1 MATVSGFIRKLPK
14 AELHLHLEGTVEPA
28 TLLTLAE
35 RHPEPFAPP
44 ANSRYKDVSQIDLLA
59 PGAIEKLY
67 QYEDFV
73 GFLAA
78 FKTVSEQMRTPED
91 FELVTYKMLERLR
104 AEGVLHAEVYVSAGI
119 IQWRGQQFEPFFEA
133 IEAGRKRGE
142 QDFGV
147 SLLWIVDAVRHFGTD
162 AVKRVVEDTI
172 RLRKK
177 HESIAG
183 IGIGGDEA
191 RGPAEQFRG
200 IYSKAKENGLHLLAH
215 AGESVGPESIWAALN
230 IGAERIGHGLNAIAD
245 PDLVQELAERQVPI
259 EINITSNL
267 RTGCCRKIGDHPVR
281 RYFDEGLMIT
291 LNSDD
296 PPMFGSW
303 LANEYQIAQDNFGF
317 TDEHLRELARNSFE
331 ASFLP
336 AEQKLKFLQTL
347 DSAA

>member
-1 MATVSGFIRKLPK
+1 MSEVSQFNRTLPK

-28 TLLTLAE
+28 TLLQLAE
-35 RHPEPFAPP
+35 RHPEPLQLP
-44 ANSRYKDVSQIDLLA
+44 ANSRYKETSEVDLTQ

-67 QYEDFV
+67 QYNDFA
-73 GFLAA
+73 GFLTA
-78 FKTVSEQMRTPED
+78 FKTVSEQMRAPED
-91 FELVTYKMLERLR
+91 YELVAYKMMERLR
-104 AEGVLHAEVYVSAGI
+104 DEGVLHAEVYVSAGI
-119 IQWRGQQFEPFFEA
+119 IQWRGQQFEPFLEA
-133 IEAGRKRGE
+133 IEVGRKGGE
-142 QDFGV
+142 EDFGISV
-147 SLLWIVDAVRHFGTD
+147 LWIVDAVRHFGVD
-162 AVKRVVEDTI
+162 AVKRVVDDSI

-177 HESIAG
+177 YPSIAG

-191 RGPAEQFRG
+191 RGPAEQFRS
-200 IYSKAKENGLHLLAH
+200 IYAKAKDNGLHLLAH

-267 RTGCCRKIGDHPVR
+267 RTGCCRKMEDHPVR

-296 PPMFGSW
+296 PAMFGSW
-303 LANEYQIAQDNFGF
+303 VANEYALAQEAFGF

-331 ASFLP
+331 ASFL
-336 AEQKLKFLQTL
+336 AADEKLRYLEMVDKK
-347 DSAA
+347 

>member
-1 MATVSGFIRKLPK
+1 MSEVSPFIRKLPK

-28 TLLTLAE
+28 TLLALAE

-59 PGAIEKLY
+59 PGAIEELY
-67 QYEDFV
+67 QYQDFI
-73 GFLAA
+73 GFLSA

-104 AEGVLHAEVYVSAGI
+104 AEGVQHAEVYVSAGI
-119 IQWRGQQFEPFFEA
+119 LQWRGQEFEPFFEA

-162 AVKRVVEDTI
+162 AVKRVVEETI

-183 IGIGGDEA
+183 MGIGGDEA
-191 RGPAEQFRG
+191 RGPAEQFRA
-200 IYSKAKENGLHLLAH
+200 IYTKAKENGLHLLAH

-267 RTGCCRKIGDHPVR
+267 RTGCCRKIEDHPVR

-303 LANEYQIAQDNFGF
+303 LANEYKVAQDNFGF

-336 AEQKLKFLQTL
+336 ADRKLRYLKDF
-347 DSAA
+347 DSV

>member
-1 MATVSGFIRKLPK
+1 MPEVSSFIRKLPK
-14 AELHLHLEGTVEPA
+14 AELHLHLEGTVEAA
-28 TLLTLAE
+28 TLLELAQ
-35 RHPEPFAPP
+35 RHPERFAPP
-44 ANSRYKDVSQIDLLA
+44 ASSRYKDISDIDLLA

-67 QYEDFV
+67 RYNDFM
-73 GFLAA
+73 GFLRA

-104 AEGVLHAEVYVSAGI
+104 AEGVKHAEVYVSAGI
-119 IQWRGQQFEPFFEA
+119 IQWRGQEFEPFLEG

-147 SLLWIVDAVRHFGTD
+147 SVLWIVDMVRHFGID
-162 AVKRVVEDTI
+162 AAQRVVDESI

-177 HESIAG
+177 HGSIVG

-191 RGPAEQFRG
+191 RGPAEQFRA
-200 IYSKAKENGLHLLAH
+200 IYNKAKGSGLHLLAH

-267 RTGCCRKIGDHPVR
+267 RTGCCRKIQDHPVR

-303 LANEYQIAQDNFGF
+303 LANEYQIAQDNFAF

-336 AEQKLKFLQTL
+336 PEEKLKFVKML
-347 DSAA
+347 DGK

>member
-1 MATVSGFIRKLPK
+1 MPPVSGFIRKLPK
-14 AELHLHLEGTVEPA
+14 AELHLHLEGTVEAA
-28 TLLTLAE
+28 TLLELAQ

-44 ANSRYKDVSQIDLLA
+44 ANSRYKDVSDIDLLA

-67 QYEDFV
+67 EYEDFI
-73 GFLAA
+73 GFLRA
-78 FKTVSEQMRTPED
+78 FKTVSEQMRTAAD
-91 FELVTYKMLERLR
+91 FELVTYKMIERLR
-104 AEGVLHAEVYVSAGI
+104 AEGVKHAEVYVSGGI
-119 IQWRGQQFEPFFEA
+119 IQWRGQEFEPLFEGM
-133 IEAGRKRGE
+133 EAGRKRGAK
-142 QDFGV
+142 DFGV
-147 SLLWIVDAVRHFGTD
+147 SVLWIIDAVRHFGTD
-162 AVKRVVEDTI
+162 AAKRVLDETV

-177 HESIAG
+177 HDSIVG

-191 RGPAEQFRG
+191 RGPAEQFRA
-200 IYSKAKENGLHLLAH
+200 IYTKAKENGLHLLAH
-215 AGESVGPESIWAALN
+215 AGESAGPESIWAALN

-267 RTGCCRKIGDHPVR
+267 RTGCCRKIEDHPVR

-303 LANEYQIAQDNFGF
+303 LANEYQIAQDNFAF
-317 TDEHLRELARNSFE
+317 TDEHMRELARNSFE

-336 AEQKLKFLQTL
+336 ADEKLQHLKML
-347 DSAA
+347 DAK

>member
-1 MATVSGFIRKLPK
+1 MSEVSAFIRKLPK
-14 AELHLHLEGTVEPA
+14 AELHLHLEGTVDPA
-28 TLLTLAE
+28 TLLALAE
-35 RHPEPFAPP
+35 RHPEPFSPP

-59 PGAIEKLY
+59 PGAVEKLY
-67 QYEDFV
+67 RYEDFG
-73 GFLAA
+73 GFLTA
-78 FKTVSEQMRTPED
+78 FKTVSEQLRTPED

-104 AEGVLHAEVYVSAGI
+104 SEGVRHAEVYVSAGI
-119 IQWRGQQFEPFFEA
+119 IQWRGQRFEPFFEA

-142 QDFGV
+142 KDFGV
-147 SLLWIVDAVRHFGTD
+147 SLLWNVDAVRHFGTH
-162 AVKRVVEDTI
+162 AVKRVVEETV

-177 HESIAG
+177 HGSIAG

-191 RGPAEQFRG
+191 RGPAEQFKA
-200 IYSKAKENGLHLLAH
+200 IYRKAKDDGLHLLAH
-215 AGESVGPESIWAALN
+215 AGESAGPESIWAALN

-267 RTGCCRKIGDHPVR
+267 RTGCCRKIEDHPVR

-336 AEQKLKFLQTL
+336 AGQKVEFLAMV
-347 DSAA
+347 DRE

>member
-1 MATVSGFIRKLPK
+1 MPEVSPYIRKLPK
-14 AELHLHLEGTVEPA
+14 AELHLHLEGTVEPK
-28 TLLTLAE
+28 TLLELAQ

-44 ANSRYKDVSQIDLLA
+44 ANSRYKDVSDVDLLA

-67 QYEDFV
+67 QYDDFI
-73 GFLAA
+73 GFLRA

-91 FELVTYKMLERLR
+91 FELVTYRMIGRLR
-104 AEGVLHAEVYVSAGI
+104 AEGVKHAEVYVSAGI
-119 IQWRGQQFEPFFEA
+119 VQWRGHEFEPLFEG
-133 IEAGRKRGE
+133 IEAGRKRGQE
-142 QDFGV
+142 DFGV
-147 SLLWIVDAVRHFGTD
+147 SVLWIIDAVRHFGTD
-162 AVKRVVEDTI
+162 AAKRVVDESI

-177 HESIAG
+177 HDSIAG

-191 RGPAEQFRG
+191 RGPAEQFRA
-200 IYSKAKENGLHLLAH
+200 IYTKAKENGLHLLAH

-267 RTGCCRKIGDHPVR
+267 RTGCCRKIQDHPVR

-296 PPMFGSW
+296 PTMFGSW
-303 LANEYQIAQDNFGF
+303 LTNEYQVAQDNFAF

-336 AEQKLKFLQTL
+336 PDEKLKFLKMV
-347 DSAA
+347 DSK

>member
-1 MATVSGFIRKLPK
+1 MPEVSPFIRKLPK

-28 TLLTLAE
+28 TLLELAK

-44 ANSRYKDVSQIDLLA
+44 ANSRYKDVSEVDLLA
-59 PGAIEKLY
+59 PGAVEKLY
-67 QYEDFV
+67 RYDDFA
-73 GFLAA
+73 GFLRA
-78 FKTVSEQMRTPED
+78 FKTVSEQMRTPDD
-91 FELVTYKMLERLR
+91 FELVTYKMLERLQQ
-104 AEGVLHAEVYVSAGI
+104 EGVKHAEVYVSAGI
-119 IQWRGQQFEPFFEA
+119 IQWRGQQFEPFLEA
-133 IEAGRKRGE
+133 IETGRKRGE
-142 QDFGV
+142 NEFGV
-147 SLLWIVDAVRHFGTD
+147 SVLWIVDAVRHFGTD
-162 AVKRVVEDTI
+162 AVKRVVDESI

-177 HESIAG
+177 HASIAG

-191 RGPAEQFRG
+191 RGPAEQFRA
-200 IYSKAKENGLHLLAH
+200 IYSKAKEGGLHLLAH

-267 RTGCCRKIGDHPVR
+267 RTGCCRKIQDHPVR

-303 LANEYQIAQDNFGF
+303 LANEYQIAQDNFAF

-336 AEQKLKFLQTL
+336 PEEKLKFVKML
-347 DSAA
+347 DGK